1 MAPAS
6 LHTKRTN
13 GLPKRGGVVLVV
25 VSCGAV
31 QGLGP
36 MRATPVSLAWSY
48 ASFSS
53 LWFGRASGALL
64 LYKATADQHGH
75 TAGKMLPWLA
85 SGK

>member
-1 MAPAS
+1 M
-6 LHTKRTN
+6 
-13 GLPKRGGVVLVV
+13 LVV

-31 QGLGP
+31 QGLEP

-64 LYKATADQHGH
+64 LYKATAD
-75 TAGKMLPWLA
+75 
-85 SGK
+85 